1 MRYFEK
7 IKFEQFSKDI
17 VDDISLYNS
26 FELPMRDSKFTAG
39 YDIFLLKDLEIKPG
53 EIVKIPTG
61 IKSYFQSDEVLL
73 IVLRSS
79 MGFKYNLRLVNQIG
93 IIDADY
99 YENESNDGHIFVK
112 IQNESKDTVF
122 LKSGEAIVQGIF
134 IKYLITKDDKVLGL
148 ERLSDY

>member
-53 EIVKIPTG
+53 EFVKIPTG